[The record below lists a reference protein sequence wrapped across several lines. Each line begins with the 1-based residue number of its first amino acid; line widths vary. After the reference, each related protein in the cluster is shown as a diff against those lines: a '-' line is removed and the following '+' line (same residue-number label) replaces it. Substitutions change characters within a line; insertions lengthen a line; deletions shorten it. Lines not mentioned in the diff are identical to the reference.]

1 MGTMST
7 HWLWRLRLVVACA
20 AALAATGVAAAK
32 AVSLAEVA
40 PAQLIP
46 SAAPALLGPIAESG
60 RKGWDCKPEHA
71 AAAATS
77 REAELPSDNSTR

>member
-1 MGTMST
+1 MST
-7 HWLWRLRLVVACA
+7 HWLWRLRLVLACA

-32 AVSLAEVA
+32 AISLAEVA
-40 PAQLIP
+40 PAQLVP
-46 SAAPALLGPIAESG
+46 SQAPALLGPITEAG

-77 REAELPSDNSTR
+77 REAELPTDNSTR